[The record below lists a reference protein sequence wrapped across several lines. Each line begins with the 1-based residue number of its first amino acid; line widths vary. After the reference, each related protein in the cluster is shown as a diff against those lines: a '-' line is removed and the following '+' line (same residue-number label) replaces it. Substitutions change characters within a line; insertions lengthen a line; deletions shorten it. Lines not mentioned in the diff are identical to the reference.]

1 MFGGTVRL
9 NPLGVFI
16 IVALS
21 ILFFVSLNTNLLRSY
36 DSSKKEPTVS
46 QNNISLRKLLS
57 DCILLAEGGGSKVA
71 EIRKDTDIG
80 ETSKGKTKEGAK
92 NVVTKADYNSHCVM
106 YYGLKEEYPTI
117 KVISEEKNKDCA
129 GIPSLDNSKILE
141 TVPSSDEYVPATD
154 ISVWID
160 PLDATLEYT
169 ENLLQYVTT
178 MICVA
183 VKGKPILGIIHKP
196 FEQEPNT
203 YWGWVGKGTSSNIK
217 YVPDNNLNKIIISRS
232 HTGNTKNI
240 THLAF
245 GNDAKIVEAGG
256 AGYKSLQVATGN
268 FDAYVHTTAINK
280 WDICAGNAVIKA
292 LGGQMTTLSNESI
305 DYSWGSQA
313 ENTAGLLATVKNH
326 NTFLEKLSRVK
337 KQ

>member
-21 ILFFVSLNTNLLRSY
+21 ILFFVSLNTNLLRPY
-36 DSSKKEPTVS
+36 DSSKKESTVS
-46 QNNISLRKLLS
+46 QNSINLRKLLS
-57 DCILLAEGGGSKVA
+57 DCIVLAEAGGRKVV

-92 NVVTKADYNSHCVM
+92 NVVTRADYNSHCIM
-106 YYGLKEEYPTI
+106 YYGLKEAYPTI
-117 KVISEEKNKDCA
+117 KVISEEKNKDCT
-129 GIPSLDNSKILE
+129 GIPTLDTSQILE
-141 TVPSSDEYVPATD
+141 TVPKGDEYVPATD
-154 ISVWID
+154 IAVWID

-183 VKGKPILGIIHKP
+183 VKGKPILGIINKP
-196 FEQEPNT
+196 YEEEPNT
-203 YWGWVGKGTSSNIK
+203 YWGWVGKATSANLK
-217 YVPDNNLNKIIISRS
+217 YVPKSSNYKIIISRS

-240 THLAF
+240 TQLAF
-245 GNDAKIVEAGG
+245 GNDAQIIEAGG
-256 AGYKSLQVATGN
+256 AGYKSLEVANGN

-292 LGGQMTTLSNESI
+292 IGGEMTTLSNELI
-305 DYSWGSQA
+305 DYSWGSKA
-313 ENTAGLLATVKNH
+313 ENTAGLLATVRNH
-326 NTFLEKLSRVK
+326 KMFLEKIGRVK
-337 KQ
+337 E